1 MKTHQD
7 IEERSLAMHRLIAE
21 KLRHEPALFDKAK
34 VTLARWRTT
43 VSASSQPYLEEWE
56 SLMKQGMDAC
66 LAVAVEDSE
75 RAKAL
80 RQSPPF
86 AGILNDQERFAF
98 LKTWQRRNTD
108 ETRGA

>member
-7 IEERSLAMHRLIAE
+7 IDERSLAMHRLIAE
-21 KLRHEPALFDKAK
+21 KLRHEPALFEQVK

-43 VSASSQPYLEEWE
+43 VSPSSQPYLEEWE
-56 SLMKQGMDAC
+56 SLMNQGMDAC

-80 RQSPPF
+80 RQSSPF
-86 AGILNDQERFAF
+86 AGILNNQERFAF
-98 LKTWQRRNTD
+98 LKT
-108 ETRGA
+108 